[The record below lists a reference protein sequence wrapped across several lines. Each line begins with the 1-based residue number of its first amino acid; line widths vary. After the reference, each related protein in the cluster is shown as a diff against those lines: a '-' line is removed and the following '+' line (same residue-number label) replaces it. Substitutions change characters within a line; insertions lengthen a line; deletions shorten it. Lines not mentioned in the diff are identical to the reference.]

1 MISQF
6 SSEELRALREK
17 YPPGSRITLKH
28 MNDPYHPVAPCM
40 TGTLTNID
48 DAGTVHVTWDNGRT
62 LGLIF
67 GEDSFH
73 ITPPVSKAK
82 DDTLAA
88 RIRTVEQ
95 KTGEAPFSAP
105 VHPDAPER

>member
-28 MNDPYHPVAPCM
+28 MNDPYHPVEPGM

-88 RIRTVEQ
+88 RIRTMEQ
-95 KTGEAPFSAP
+95 KKGVDPLPPSKGPE
-105 VHPDAPER
+105 APER